1 VLNERGKEYANVEL
15 PFAVGE
21 GGMTVT
27 DIAGRTIHPDGSI
40 VPFTGKP
47 YEKLIVKGGGF
58 QSKAKVF
65 TLPAVDV
72 GSIIEYRYNTRLDD
86 NYYRSPD
93 WMIQSELYTRKA
105 HYMWRPTRALIET
118 SDGKDASTNVAWTPI
133 LPAGAQVVQKQLLGN
148 SYNSSDAPNTE
159 LDLDVHDI
167 PALPKEDYMPP
178 IASVSYRVLF
188 YYTDVRTPKEF
199 WDREG
204 KRWSKARDKFVGPGS
219 GVKNYVGSLVSP
231 SDTQDQKARKLYAA
245 VMQLENTDFTRERTS
260 GEEKAAGLKQINSTE
275 DVLARKRGSGDQLAE
290 LFVAMCRAAGL
301 KAYVMAVSDRS
312 QHIFLPIYLSLYQ
325 LDDLIAIVNID
336 GKDVYFDPGQ
346 RYCEPEQLAWNHS
359 LVGGL
364 RQVEGG
370 GGAVGGT
377 PGSVYTNALVKRLAD
392 LTLDDHGAASGTV
405 SLSLTG
411 DPALRWRQ
419 QALRGDETSLKDDL
433 RTHLEEM
440 LPGGLEIH
448 VTSVDNL
455 TDYDKPLVVH
465 YDLKGPIGSS
475 TGKRLLVPANLFE
488 SNEKPRFPAEKREI
502 GIDMH
507 YPSYVHDVVRFK
519 YPDDIS
525 VESAPATEKE
535 TLSNVA
541 AFDDTTAKSSPNS
554 VTIYRNLING
564 RTLFMADTYKEL
576 RSFYNKVE
584 TKDQEPLILT
594 HSAVASGAA
603 KPAGN

>member
-1 VLNERGKEYANVEL
+1 
-15 PFAVGE
+15 
-21 GGMTVT
+21 
-27 DIAGRTIHPDGSI
+27 
-40 VPFTGKP
+40 
-47 YEKLIVKGGGF
+47 
-58 QSKAKVF
+58 
-65 TLPAVDV
+65 
-72 GSIIEYRYNTRLDD
+72 
-86 NYYRSPD
+86 
-93 WMIQSELYTRKA
+93 
-105 HYMWRPTRALIET
+105 
-118 SDGKDASTNVAWTPI
+118 
-133 LPAGAQVVQKQLLGN
+133 
-148 SYNSSDAPNTE
+148 
-159 LDLDVHDI
+159 
-167 PALPKEDYMPP
+167 
-178 IASVSYRVLF
+178 
-188 YYTDVRTPKEF
+188 
-199 WDREG
+199 
-204 KRWSKARDKFVGPGS
+204 
-219 GVKNYVGSLVSP
+219 
-231 SDTQDQKARKLYAA
+231 
-245 VMQLENTDFTRERTS
+245 
-260 GEEKAAGLKQINSTE
+260 
-275 DVLARKRGSGDQLAE
+275 
-290 LFVAMCRAAGL
+290 
-301 KAYVMAVSDRS
+301 
-312 QHIFLPIYLSLYQ
+312 
-325 LDDLIAIVNID
+325 
-336 GKDVYFDPGQ
+336 
-346 RYCEPEQLAWNHS
+346 
-359 LVGGL
+359 
-364 RQVEGG
+364 
-370 GGAVGGT
+370 
-377 PGSVYTNALVKRLAD
+377 VYTNALVKRLAD